1 MFKLSNVGLSGF
13 EVEKKKRGGKKTP
26 MLVRQVFFAENGLA
40 MGEGVGEKLFFF
52 LLITT
57 FTTIERRK

>member
-13 EVEKKKRGGKKTP
+13 EVEKKRGGKNPPRCWPAK
-26 MLVRQVFFAENGLA
+26 FFCGEWIGYR
-40 MGEGVGEKLFFF
+40 GEGCFEKLFV